1 MVAKLAICTMVLFTG
16 GAGESP
22 PKPDQPELI
31 QIERNIV
38 TYTNAQRA
46 KYGLAAL
53 EIDPKLLESARK
65 HASWMTRSRSLRH
78 TTQPVAENIA
88 MGQPN
93 SKAVVRD
100 WMNSLGHRANIL
112 HRGYR
117 RIGAAAYR
125 TPGGT
130 IFWCQQFK

>member
-1 MVAKLAICTMVLFTG
+1 MVVKLAICTMVLFTG

-31 QIERNIV
+31 PIERNIV

-46 KYGLAAL
+46 KYGLPAL

-88 MGQPN
+88 MGQRD

-100 WMNSLGHRANIL
+100 WMNSSGHRANIL

>member
-1 MVAKLAICTMVLFTG
+1 MIAKLAVCAIALLSGDAAEGTP
-16 GAGESP
+16 E
-22 PKPDQPELI
+22 PDGLELI
-31 QIERNIV
+31 PIERNIV
-38 TYTNAQRA
+38 IYTNAERA
-46 KYGLAAL
+46 KYGLPAL
-53 EIDPKLLESARK
+53 EIGPVLVKSARK
-65 HASWMTRSRSLRH
+65 HASWMTRTQTLRH
-78 TTQPVAENIA
+78 TSRPVAENIA
-88 MGQPN
+88 MGQRD

-100 WMNSLGHRANIL
+100 WMTSSGHRANIL